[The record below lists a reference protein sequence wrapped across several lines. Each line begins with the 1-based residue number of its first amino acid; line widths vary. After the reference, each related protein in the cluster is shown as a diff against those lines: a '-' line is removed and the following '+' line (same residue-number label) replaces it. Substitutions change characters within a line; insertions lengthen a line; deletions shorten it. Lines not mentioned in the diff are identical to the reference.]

1 MTTCSS
7 STDTSLSHTERTQ
20 LMSTLPLLAISAT
33 LGASSSSSLAF
44 QAPPIC
50 AEGKPTLL
58 LSSPTDGIGSET
70 KETLQ
75 VQQTELQ
82 KLCADL
88 GIKTELVLGE
98 DGDGIRGLYVGGT
111 DDSEVDDQLLSV
123 PLSSCLRDDEP
134 PSWFQPDDEDDNPPN
149 SYSGGSEWAIRLA
162 ASLIDLRLQQGSGEE
177 LNNRR
182 KKLSTWISMLPD
194 ALDFRASLPIHWTS
208 DVLKSAKCQALELAV
223 DSAYFG
229 RANAVM
235 DLSEALKDVDQQSDD
250 EILRK
255 CHDALDVVQT
265 RTCRVNLRDGDDSTP
280 LRLLAP
286 VFDLLNH
293 DPSANAGFALERT
306 NDDQEV
312 LVVRATRPI
321 ARGEEVFI
329 SYGDSSTA
337 PAWKCL
343 LSYGFVPQFD
353 ISDFRNAVELE
364 CDGVTASVAADN
376 VPFELA
382 EAAAGFLAAAEDR
395 VLTECDDIFTPE
407 VARRIAKRAAE
418 EAGILLEGDGE
429 ILVHEETALSMS
441 LAKALRLSH
450 HRVLES
456 WSNSL
461 MEFADAND

>member
-1 MTTCSS
+1 
-7 STDTSLSHTERTQ
+7 
-20 LMSTLPLLAISAT
+20 MSTLPLLAISAT
-33 LGASSSSSLAF
+33 LGASSSLAF

-50 AEGKPTLL
+50 ATLL
-58 LSSPTDGIGSET
+58 LSSPTDGIGSER

-88 GIKTELVLGE
+88 GIKTELAVGE
-98 DGDGIRGLYVGGT
+98 DGDGIRGLYVSDT
-111 DDSEVDDQLLSV
+111 DSEINDQLLSI

-134 PSWFQPDDEDDNPPN
+134 PSWFQLDDEDENPPN

-162 ASLIDLRLQQGSGEE
+162 ASLIDLRLQQASSEE
-177 LNNRR
+177 LNSRR

-194 ALDFRASLPIHWTS
+194 ALDFRASLPIHWAS
-208 DVLKSAKCQALELAV
+208 DVLNSAKCQALELAV

-235 DLSEALKDVDQQSDD
+235 DLSEALKNVGGSDIDQQSDD

-265 RTCRVNLRDGDDSTP
+265 RTCRVNLGDGDNSMT

-321 ARGEEVFI
+321 ARGGEVFI

-343 LSYGFVPQFD
+343 LSYGFVPKFD
-353 ISDFRNAVELE
+353 FSDFRNTVELE

-382 EAAAGFLAAAEDR
+382 EAAAGYLAAAEDR
-395 VLTECDDIFTPE
+395 VLAECDDIFTPE
-407 VARRIAKRAAE
+407 VARRIAMRAAE
-418 EAGILLEGDGE
+418 EAGTLLEGDGE
-429 ILVHEETALSMS
+429 VHEETALSMS

-461 MEFADAND
+461 MEFADATD